1 MLLHSNYVIMNERQ
15 FINTIK
21 EQNLGILTIPDTARI
36 INKSRKYTVLYLERL
51 EKRKIIKRIEKGK
64 YALQDTPFLVI
75 ASNLV
80 IPSYISFLS
89 GLSYYHLTTQIP
101 RIIQIATTKSKKRI
115 SYENEEIQ
123 FINLRQVFGYDRI
136 RTQYGHIFAG
146 EKEKIII
153 DSLLLPKYCPINE
166 TIYAIKES
174 KLNIRK
180 LIDYSLKMNSIVLIK
195 RLGYALELN
204 NIDIY
209 PKVEKYLNKRY
220 DLLNP
225 YLPSAGKNNTKWNLK
240 INEVF

>member
-1 MLLHSNYVIMNERQ
+1 MNERQ

-21 EQNLGILTIPDTARI
+21 ERNLGIITISDAARI
-36 INKSRKYTVLYLERL
+36 INKSRKYTALYLKRL
-51 EKRKIIKRIEKGK
+51 GNRKIIKRIERGK
-64 YALQDTPFLVI
+64 YTLQDTPIQVI
-75 ASNLV
+75 ASNLI

-115 SYENEEIQ
+115 KYENEEIQ
-123 FINLRQVFGYDRI
+123 FINLRKVFGYNREK
-136 RTQYGHIFAG
+136 TLFGYIFIG

-166 TIYAIKES
+166 TLNAITES
-174 KLNIRK
+174 ELDIKK

-195 RLGYALELN
+195 RLGYILKLN

-209 PKVEKYLNKRY
+209 PKVKKHLNKRY

-225 YLPSAGKNNTKWNLK
+225 HLPPTGKNNTRWKLK
-240 INEVF
+240 INEVT

>member
-1 MLLHSNYVIMNERQ
+1 MNERQ

-21 EQNLGILTIPDTARI
+21 EQNFGIITIPDTARI
-36 INKSRKYTVLYLERL
+36 INKSRQYTILYLKRL
-51 EKRKIIKRIEKGK
+51 EDRKVLKRIEKGK
-64 YALQDTPFLVI
+64 YALENTPIHII

-101 RIIQIATTKSKKRI
+101 RITQIVTTKSKKKI
-115 SYENEEIQ
+115 KIENEEIQ
-123 FINLRQVFGYDRI
+123 FIKLKQVFGYERLK
-136 RTQYGHIFAG
+136 TQHGPIFIG

-153 DSLLLPKYCPINE
+153 DSLLIPKYCPINQ
-166 TIYAIKES
+166 TIHAIKET
-174 KLNIRK
+174 KLDIKK

-195 RLGYALELN
+195 RLGYILETN

-209 PKVEKYLNKRY
+209 PKVGKYLNKRY

-225 YLPSAGKNNTKWNLK
+225 HLPSTGKNNSKWYLK